1 MFYYMKRHIFHV
13 DSLAPAENGGSGGT
27 MATANSTV
35 VDVGERVGRCH
46 SLANQRSSF
55 PMMTSL
61 GFTAVASSILRA
73 PQHGFSGLLLVPDVI
88 YTKPEAV
95 MNDHSFL
102 FVIPSL
108 SLSFLLMNAT
118 TCCNERRFCHSHG
131 LKCSIT

>member
-1 MFYYMKRHIFHV
+1 MKRHIFHV
-13 DSLAPAENGGSGGT
+13 DSLAPVENGGSGGIV
-27 MATANSTV
+27 ATVNSTV

-73 PQHGFSGLLLVPDVI
+73 PQHGFSGLLLVPVVI
-88 YTKPEAV
+88 YTKPEPV

-102 FVIPSL
+102 FVIPFLSL
-108 SLSFLLMNAT
+108 SLLLMNA
-118 TCCNERRFCHSHG
+118 TCCNERRFCYSHC